1 MNKNIIKKH
10 LTETFLSEDKKPD
23 SLSSTEKI
31 QSDSKKINSDNQN
44 EVAKKMKSYEEPIE
58 AETEPVKY
66 KNNEDQQEYHD
77 EMEIM
82 NGLEMN
88 RFDNEPA
95 KQFKE
100 RAEEAISGSA
110 RMGNSPEWAN
120 VITADQAGF
129 TGPEFGKNLVKK
141 IKSSKE
147 KRDTAEANR
156 NHNKTS
162 VSGTDFKDSAMG
174 NKNPK
179 SMAISENKKINEGL
193 TEKGLLT
200 LGNWVKELG
209 ADKAAVK
216 LIDKVSET
224 GIVSSFPDS
233 MEYGEGLNIVSKH
246 LANGKYDAAYKKA
259 KSLANKLEKKGMG
272 GMFEN
277 VNEGRPF
284 QLGKGYTHFAIFK
297 LDGKIATGWDY
308 KSLYDKHE
316 KAYDDESIKEYARH
330 DIVDDFPDNKLSDF
344 KIVTRGYL
352 EKKNIDIS
360 DSNNWFKPNIN
371 KDDNTIE
378 INESMKRLVF
388 KKEFKGVENAL
399 RLIPESYKVNN
410 KQFQMTDGNEKYEIR
425 WEGNLTEGRAII
437 TKASDKNLMTE
448 DMQKMKH
455 LMGYKSQDTL
465 GIMKGQNRI
474 DENKAF
480 GKIWD
485 KTKNLLNEQ
494 IEIDSTSDL
503 YSKFG
508 EDYPYASDAVAK
520 FIFGYNEIDNEI
532 VNAIKNNKLDEY
544 ELSEFMLDYEYS
556 WEENMETINDY
567 VKNLINNN

>member
-10 LTETFLSEDKKPD
+10 LTENFLSEDKKPD

-31 QSDSKKINSDNQN
+31 QSDSKKINSDNQK

-58 AETEPVKY
+58 AETEPVKRELS
-66 KNNEDQQEYHD
+66 KKEEDIHANEELFPGSMAALDYD
-77 EMEIM
+77 SLIDKKFAD
-82 NGLEMN
+82 
-88 RFDNEPA
+88 RFEKSLA
-95 KQFKE
+95 GHE
-100 RAEEAISGSA
+100 TT
-110 RMGNSPEWAN
+110 GNSNKYAN
-120 VITADQAGF
+120 VVQDKVWG
-129 TGPEFGKNLVKK
+129 GDPNFGKNLVDQTKEMTKK
-141 IKSSKE
+141 KKAVWAGMG
-147 KRDTAEANR
+147 DTMVPYGVKN
-156 NHNKTS
+156 
-162 VSGTDFKDSAMG
+162 G
-174 NKNPK
+174 NY
-179 SMAISENKKINEGL
+179 ALSENKKINEGL

-316 KAYDDESIKEYARH
+316 KAYDDESIKEYARY
-330 DIVDDFPDNKLSDF
+330 DIVDDFPDNKVSDF

-437 TKASDKNLMTE
+437 TKASDKNLMNE